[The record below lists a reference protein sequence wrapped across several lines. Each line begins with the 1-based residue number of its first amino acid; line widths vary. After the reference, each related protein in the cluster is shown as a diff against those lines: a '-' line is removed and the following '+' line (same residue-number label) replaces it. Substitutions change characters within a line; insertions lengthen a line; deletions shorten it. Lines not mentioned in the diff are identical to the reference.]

1 MIIGSIPLLFLPET
15 LQEAKANKA
24 RYRRE
29 ASLDAAEASDNS
41 DGRIDPSGKRPMLEE
56 AIRRVR
62 EFKDATEFIWRD
74 YSVCITVLSCLVALV
89 SRQSSTV
96 FLQYVSK
103 KFNWSIARV
112 CTSRISHMLASAK
125 VTTGQPLD
133 FTAWNIQSH
142 YLSYHHACSVFR
154 RGQVSQPTWQ
164 PTRLSFD
171 PRERNGRDYWPF
183 CHGPRA
189 GSSLA
194 HHWNGIPLPRLC
206 VSHHCPQSGN
216 QSGTSRPCRHALLGH
231 GDRPIPRHPGLRPII
246 RLSLPDRL
254 TSWRDVD
261 GNAFRASWS
270 SLYDFHH
277 RHVVCSCP

>member
-1 MIIGSIPLLFLPET
+1 MIIGSTPVLFLPET
-15 LQEAKANKA
+15 LKEAKDNKA
-24 RYRRE
+24 RYRCE
-29 ASLDAAEASDNS
+29 ASPDAAEASDNS
-41 DGRIDPSGKRPMLEE
+41 EGRIDPFDKRSMLQE
-56 AIRRVR
+56 AIRRVH

-74 YSVCITVLSCLVALV
+74 YSVCIMVLSCLIALV

-142 YLSYHHACSVFR
+142 HLSHHHARSVVR
-154 RGQVSQPTWQ
+154 RDQVSQPTWQ

-194 HHWNGIPLPRLC
+194 RHWNGIPLPRLC
-206 VSHHCPQSGN
+206 VSHHCPQSGD
-216 QSGTSRPCRHALLGH
+216 QSGTSRPCRHALLGPCDH
-231 GDRPIPRHPGLRPII
+231 PIPRHPGLRPII
-246 RLSLPDRL
+246 RLFLPDRL